1 MTKIIEKR
9 KGRRTNQATKDLV
22 IKLYNEDELTCKEI
36 ANACNISERTLY
48 TIVAEARK
56 EQEGDT
62 NET

>member
-9 KGRRTNQATKDLV
+9 KGRRLKQATRDLV

-62 NET
+62 NEA

>member
-1 MTKIIEKR
+1 MTQIIEKR
-9 KGRRTNQATKDLV
+9 KGRRLKQATKDLV

-36 ANACNISERTLY
+36 ASACNISERSIY

>member
-1 MTKIIEKR
+1 MKIIKKK

-48 TIVAEARK
+48 TIVAEARR
-56 EQEGDT
+56 EQEDD
-62 NET
+62 E

>member
-1 MTKIIEKR
+1 MKIIKKK

-48 TIVAEARK
+48 TIVAEARR
-56 EQEGDT
+56 EQEDD
-62 NET
+62 EWK

>member
-1 MTKIIEKR
+1 MKIIKKK

>member
-1 MTKIIEKR
+1 MTQIIEKR

-48 TIVAEARK
+48 TIVAEARR
-56 EQEGDT
+56 EQEDD
-62 NET
+62 E

>member
-9 KGRRTNQATKDLV
+9 RGRRTNQATKDLV

-48 TIVAEARK
+48 AIVAEARK

>member
-1 MTKIIEKR
+1 MKIIKKK

-48 TIVAEARK
+48 TIVAEARR
-56 EQEGDT
+56 EQEE
-62 NET
+62 NERE